1 MIKVAITDDHPL
13 LVEGFKHLIDSSGI
27 AQTVWTAANGN
38 ECLYKLNGQLPDVLL
53 LDINLPDINGIDLC
67 KNIRSRWPLLSIMA
81 LTSFGEYSVVKRM
94 MDNGAK
100 GYLLKNSM
108 AEEIITGIATV
119 TQGETFLCHE
129 IDMLVNRRTTQHI
142 LLTQRETDI
151 LRLIVDGLTNA
162 EIADKLFLG
171 LETVNSYRKNLLFKL
186 NARNTAVLVRMAIEE
201 KLV

>member
-1 MIKVAITDDHPL
+1 
-13 LVEGFKHLIDSSGI
+13 
-27 AQTVWTAANGN
+27 
-38 ECLYKLNGQLPDVLL
+38 
-53 LDINLPDINGIDLC
+53 
-67 KNIRSRWPLLSIMA
+67 
-81 LTSFGEYSVVKRM
+81 